1 MVGLKDEKRIV
12 RIARDASNEMIVRT
26 GNFYNID
33 IVDIRWFV
41 NSQPTKKGIRMNIEE
56 MKDVHKALSK
66 ILRNRNEYDNDEQNV
81 RGD

>member
-1 MVGLKDEKRIV
+1 LKDEKRIV